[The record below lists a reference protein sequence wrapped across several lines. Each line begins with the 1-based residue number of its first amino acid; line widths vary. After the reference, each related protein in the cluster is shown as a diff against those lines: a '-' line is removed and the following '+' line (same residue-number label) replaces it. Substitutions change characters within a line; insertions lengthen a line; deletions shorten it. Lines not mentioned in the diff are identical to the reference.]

1 MVRQRADIAR
11 TDRRLTLALGVSV
24 ALHGA
29 LLLANRS
36 FTATPAAASAPLTL
50 VARLAPAA
58 PVPQPATE
66 PAAPETP
73 AKATHTSTQHTEAI
87 PSPTQPAPVATAT
100 TAPAPGATPVPGPSA
115 APETAASP
123 PPAAEPVYYPT
134 ESLDTIPKLLTKM
147 RQTYPPR
154 ARDGGIEGSVTLE
167 LWINERGEID
177 QASVVKAQPRGY
189 FEEAALAM
197 LRGQR
202 YSPPMKNGR
211 AVRGRY
217 QFTVRY
223 RLDD

>member
-29 LLLANRS
+29 LLLANRG
-36 FTATPAAASAPLTL
+36 FTAIPAASTPLTL

-73 AKATHTSTQHTEAI
+73 AKATRASTQRTEAI
-87 PSPTQPAPVATAT
+87 PSPAQPAPIATAT
-100 TAPAPGATPVPGPSA
+100 TAP

-123 PPAAEPVYYPT
+123 PPAAEPEYYPT
-134 ESLDTIPKLLTKM
+134 ESLDAIPKLLTKM

-177 QASVVKAQPRGY
+177 QASVIKAQPRGY